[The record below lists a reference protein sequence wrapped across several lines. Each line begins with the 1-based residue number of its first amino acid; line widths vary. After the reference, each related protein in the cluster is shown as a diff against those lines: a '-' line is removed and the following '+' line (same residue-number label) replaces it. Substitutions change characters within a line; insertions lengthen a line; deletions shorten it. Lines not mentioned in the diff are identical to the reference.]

1 MLPGGL
7 QSPATLLIR
16 AYANTIGS
24 RGGSGGAVLYPSGQR
39 TDPRTAALI
48 NGTAV
53 HTIEFDEIYRDAL
66 YHLGAPVISA
76 ALALAQARGRDGNG
90 FMRGVIAGYEI
101 SNRMGLVVNPAHYKF
116 WNTTGTIGTFGAA
129 TASFAGFGR

>member
-1 MLPGGL
+1 MP
-7 QSPATLLIR
+7 S
-16 AYANTIGS
+16 TIGTLAS
-24 RGGSGGAVLYPSGQR
+24 VPSTLPTSAPIAGLI
-39 TDPRTAALI
+39 DPRTVALI

-101 SNRMGLVVNPAHYKF
+101 SSRMGVVVNPAHYKF
-116 WNTTGTIGTFGAA
+116 WHTTGTIGTFGAA
-129 TASFAGFGR
+129 AASSAGFGR

>member
-7 QSPATLLIR
+7 QPPATLLIR
-16 AYANTIGS
+16 AYADSIGS
-24 RGGSGGAVLYPSGQR
+24 RDGSGGAVFYPSGQR

-48 NGTAV
+48 NGAAV

-76 ALALAQARGRDGNG
+76 ALALARGRDGNG

-101 SNRMGLVVNPAHYKF
+101 SSRMGVVVNPAHYKF

-129 TASFAGFGR
+129 AASSAGFGR